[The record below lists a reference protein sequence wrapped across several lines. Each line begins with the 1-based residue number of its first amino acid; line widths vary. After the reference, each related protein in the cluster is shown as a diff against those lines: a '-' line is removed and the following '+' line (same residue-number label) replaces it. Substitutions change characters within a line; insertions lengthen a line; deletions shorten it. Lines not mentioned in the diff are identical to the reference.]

1 MRVCERNAGVVSEAP
16 NVSGFKWV
24 SRWPTSLSA
33 PSTQEPVLA
42 KPATYSKQPL
52 ESHSPRLVFC
62 AVLVVVF
69 GGWPGLFRGEAVM
82 E

>member
-1 MRVCERNAGVVSEAP
+1 MRVCERNARVVSEAP
-16 NVSGFKWV
+16 NVSGFKLV
-24 SRWPTSLSA
+24 GRSPTSRSA

-42 KPATYSKQPL
+42 EPSTYSEQPL
-52 ESHSPRLVFC
+52 ESHSLRLVFC

-69 GGWPGLFRGEAVM
+69 GGWPGLFPGEVVM